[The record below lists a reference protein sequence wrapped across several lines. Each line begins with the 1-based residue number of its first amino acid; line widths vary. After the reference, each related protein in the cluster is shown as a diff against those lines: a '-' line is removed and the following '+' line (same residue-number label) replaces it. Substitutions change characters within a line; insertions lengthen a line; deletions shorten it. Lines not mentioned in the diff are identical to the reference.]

1 MKTIELDRITIHK
14 PSVTDLEIAYV
25 NDAIRN
31 GWGDQCYDYI
41 KRFEKSFA
49 AYQGSAYSL
58 ATSSC
63 TGAIHLGLA
72 AMGVGAGDEVIVP
85 DINWIASVA
94 PVTYLGAKPVFVD
107 VLADSWC
114 LDPAKIEAAITPR
127 TKAIIA
133 VHLYGNLA
141 EMESIV
147 QIARKHNLRVLE
159 DAAEG
164 LGSLYHGRKAGTFGD
179 VGVFSFHGAK
189 TMSTGEGG
197 MLVTSDPALMERVR
211 ILGDHGRDPKVN
223 RVFWMAELG
232 YKYKMSN
239 LQAAMGCAQIERVD
253 ELVDKKRE
261 IFGWYQE
268 FLSSV
273 PGIRL
278 NPEPAHV
285 RNSFWMPTAVFDSS
299 RRVRNLDLMA
309 YLKEQNI
316 DSRPMFYPL
325 SSLPMFERVRKNAV
339 AYGLHHR
346 AINLPSHHEHTRDQ
360 IERVCQT
367 VVHYL
372 DYVKG

>member
-1 MKTIELDRITIHK
+1 MKTEVLEKISIHK
-14 PSVTDLEIAYV
+14 PSITDLEIAYV

-31 GWGDQCYDYI
+31 GWGDKCYDYI

-49 AYQGSAYSL
+49 DYQGSAYALS
-58 ATSSC
+58 TSSC

-72 AMGVGAGDEVIVP
+72 AMGVKAGDEVIVP
-85 DINWIASVA
+85 DINWIASVV

-107 VLADSWC
+107 VLEGSWC
-114 LDPAKIEAAITPR
+114 IDPSKIEAAITPR

-141 EMESIV
+141 EMDPIMA
-147 QIARKHNLRVLE
+147 IARKYNLGVLE

-164 LGSLYHGRKAGTFGD
+164 FGSLYKGKKAGTYGD
-179 VGVFSFHGAK
+179 VGVYSFHGAK

-197 MLVTSDPALMERVR
+197 MLITNNAALMERVR

-223 RVFWMAELG
+223 RVFWMAEIG

-239 LQAAMGCAQIERVD
+239 LQAAMGCAQIERAD
-253 ELVDKKRE
+253 ELVEKKRE
-261 IFGWYQE
+261 IFSWYQE
-268 FLSSV
+268 FLSPV
-273 PGIRL
+273 TGILL
-278 NPEPAHV
+278 NPEPTYT
-285 RNSFWMPTAVFDSS
+285 RNSYWMPTVVFDPSL
-299 RRVRNLDLMA
+299 NIQHLELIA

-325 SSLPMFERVRKNAV
+325 SSLPMFDDAKENTV
-339 AYGLHHR
+339 AYGLYHR
-346 AINLPSHHEHTRDQ
+346 AVNLPSHHEHTKAN

-367 VVHYL
+367 IIHYL
-372 DYVKG
+372 NYVRH